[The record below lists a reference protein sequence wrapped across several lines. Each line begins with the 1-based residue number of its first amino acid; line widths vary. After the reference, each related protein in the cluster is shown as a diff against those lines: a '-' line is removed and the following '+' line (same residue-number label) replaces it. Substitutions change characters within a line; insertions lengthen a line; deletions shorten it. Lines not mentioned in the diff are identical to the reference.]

1 MSIYVPIYLP
11 THTFGKQT
19 VYADGTIKDWIYLVS
34 SEVASI
40 GTVQNSEIYGKT
52 DSLFYRCES
61 KSTCHYEININKF
74 GISCDNDLPIVRLK
88 VGKDWFKY
96 KSVCFETGDNKITYY
111 IANDDDLKNAIVD
124 NNTAIAFMDIDREG
138 EITQTFSLSGS
149 SFAMNAFEEGVKE
162 RFGYSS
168 DSILDPKNENDNFVD
183 LPDNSKS
190 TVVEVTANSGVDTNQ
205 NSNVGANILN
215 TSKPYY
221 LQAGAFT
228 NIQDAYDRRNVLNH
242 LGINAFLVE
251 AEIDGQKWHRVRFGP
266 FNDSQSL
273 NNAKKKLGEIGMS
286 YFVVKP
292 ER

>member
-1 MSIYVPIYLP
+1 M
-11 THTFGKQT
+11 
-19 VYADGTIKDWIYLVS
+19 
-34 SEVASI
+34 
-40 GTVQNSEIYGKT
+40 
-52 DSLFYRCES
+52 
-61 KSTCHYEININKF
+61 
-74 GISCDNDLPIVRLK
+74 
-88 VGKDWFKY
+88 GKDWFKY